1 MNKFYAALAA
11 FGAGLAMQTAQVAFA
26 ADIEA
31 GRALVEATNCAACHG
46 ARLNNPV
53 SGTYPK
59 LAGQHADYTYYALRQ
74 YQMGNANPAIGR
86 DNAIMRAQVQG
97 MSESDL
103 RNMAAYIA
111 SLPGDLTVRK

>member
-1 MNKFYAALAA
+1 MKTFYAARVVLVSLGMGMAA
-11 FGAGLAMQTAQVAFA
+11 QTADA

-46 ARLNNPV
+46 ARLNTPV
-53 SGTYPK
+53 SDAYPK

-97 MSESDL
+97 MSEADL

-111 SLPGDLTVRK
+111 SLSGDLTVRK

>member
-1 MNKFYAALAA
+1 MKRFYAAAVAA
-11 FGAGLAMQTAQVAFA
+11 GIVSQTALA
-26 ADIEA
+26 ADIGA

-53 SGTYPK
+53 SDAYPK
-59 LAGQHADYTYYALRQ
+59 LAGQYADYTYYALRQ
-74 YQMGNANPAIGR
+74 YQMGTANPAIGR

-97 MSESDL
+97 MSEADL

-111 SLPGDLTVRK
+111 SLPGDLNVRK

>member
-1 MNKFYAALAA
+1 MNKFFAAVAV
-11 FGAGLAMQTAQVAFA
+11 FGACAASSGVFA
-26 ADIEA
+26 ANVDH
-31 GRALVEATNCAACHG
+31 GRELVETTNCAACHG

-53 SGTYPK
+53 SNVYPK

-74 YQMGNANPAIGR
+74 YQMGNGNPMIGR

-103 RNMAAYIA
+103 RDMAAYIE
-111 SLPGDLTVRK
+111 SLPGDLTDGK

>member
-1 MNKFYAALAA
+1 MKKFHAALVVLVAS
-11 FGAGLAMQTAQVAFA
+11 GAGLAAQAAFA

-53 SGTYPK
+53 SDAYPK

-111 SLPGDLTVRK
+111 SLSGDLTVRK